1 MTEMDHERDLW
12 GPKAPWIGSQQG
24 SPLNNFLARTT
35 GRRAIVLLDEF
46 EKTSVEVRH
55 SLLVPF
61 REGGQLGPALF
72 AMGVSSDASA
82 GKFTDRRNRR
92 QSDCSKIIWIIT
104 SNALDPI
111 IVNFTRYNK
120 IPVPCDDRDARAT
133 IARLQGQL
141 EEGLKEN
148 FGVSITHEQCCLK
161 VC

>member
-1 MTEMDHERDLW
+1 MEIETIDMTEMDHERDLW
-12 GPKAPWIGSQQG
+12 GPKAPWVGSQEG

-61 REGGQLGPALF
+61 REGRQLSPPCSLW
-72 AMGVSSDASA
+72 VSSDASA

-111 IVNFTRYNK
+111 IVYFTKYNK
-120 IPVPCDDRDARAT
+120 IPVPCDDRDARAMV
-133 IARLQGQL
+133 ARLQGQL
-141 EEGLKEN
+141 EDGLKEN
-148 FGVSITHEQCCLK
+148 FGVSITHE
-161 VC
+161 

>member
-12 GPKAPWIGSQQG
+12 GPKAPWVGSQEG
-24 SPLNNFLARTT
+24 SPLNNFLARTA

-46 EKTSVEVRH
+46 EMTSVEVRH

-61 REGGQLGPALF
+61 REGGHLGPPCSLW
-72 AMGVSSDASA
+72 VSSDALA

-111 IVNFTRYNK
+111 IVDFTRHNK
-120 IPVPCDDRDARAT
+120 LPASCDDCDSRAMV
-133 IARLQGQL
+133 ARLQGQL
-141 EEGLKEN
+141 EDGLKEH
-148 FGVSITHEQCCLK
+148 FGVSIKNDQCGLK
-161 VC
+161 EC